1 MPIRPFDLKRN
12 ISPNAIDAASPSG
25 TKSKDES
32 NLNLSFSGA
41 AGIPDELNQILIDK
55 GITPKPTNSS
65 NKDEVRNVFNAA
77 GASIDEVARQVSN
90 IMSFGESDSGRLKA
104 AELTLKVHGI
114 LQELDD
120 KPIPVINI
128 TITNMFNQED
138 NSKTLI
144 NLILPTPLVT

>member
-1 MPIRPFDLKRN
+1 MPIRPFDLKQS
-12 ISPNAIDAASPSG
+12 ISNNNLDAA
-25 TKSKDES
+25 
-32 NLNLSFSGA
+32 GA
-41 AGIPDELNQILIDK
+41 AFSPEPNFKVLDSSIPDELNQILINK
-55 GITPKPTNSS
+55 GIAPKSINSS
-65 NKDEVRNVFNAA
+65 NKDEVRATFNAA

-128 TITNMFNQED
+128 TITNTFNKED

-144 NLILPTPLVT
+144 NLILPSAVLP

>member
-1 MPIRPFDLKRN
+1 MPIRPFDLKQS
-12 ISPNAIDAASPSG
+12 ISNNNLDAA
-25 TKSKDES
+25 
-32 NLNLSFSGA
+32 GA
-41 AGIPDELNQILIDK
+41 AFSPEPNFKVLDSSIPDELNQILINK
-55 GITPKPTNSS
+55 GIAPKSINSS
-65 NKDEVRNVFNAA
+65 NKDEVRATFNAA

-128 TITNMFNQED
+128 TITKT
-138 NSKTLI
+138 NSI
-144 NLILPTPLVT
+144 NWKIV